1 MVKENERNFSQ
12 DEIPNFVRNITLQK
26 EIAPQDL
33 YSEVEYQLRVD
44 TDIDKIMDENQ
55 EINMDY
61 FEHHESNMDY
71 FENQLLPL
79 WHFFEMHQKK
89 IKKRGYI
96 SSDKLYSKTEYKSN
110 MKVLSD
116 IINDKD
122 MNHVLTIKEQKMF
135 KKPWERLV
143 DFLNFKHTN
152 YILYPIITDPH
163 FNEKLYKKKEFQ
175 INKQGKINVDKFK
188 DIQEE
193 LCPNKNKNFNLQSHQ
208 KLIKSYLS
216 HNTYYNGLLI
226 FHGTGTGKTC
236 SSITIAESYKTL
248 VAENSKK
255 VLVILSKSVK
265 SNFIHEI
272 HDVARGYNQCTGS
285 DYLNYDFFSSMDKK
299 KKNVL
304 SLIDKY
310 YDLMTYGKFRN
321 EIVKELETYNIDNYQ
336 FNQTIPQKLIKWID
350 LIFSNRVI
358 IVDEVHNLKKYKSDK
373 DEEITLEKND
383 DDEDDN
389 EDVNKKI
396 KDFKPY
402 DALELILKYSRNV
415 KLVMLSATP
424 MYHKPREIISL
435 FNLLLINDDY
445 DRIDVSDIFENDNIK
460 DEEARNTLR
469 IISQGYVS
477 YVRTENPYTFAKR
490 NYPDS
495 EPIHSFVNKK
505 IERLKQIYKIRKTVR
520 NDNYSDMIKVIPCE
534 MSEKHDKFYKKRILA
549 GDMLTKLIQYGN
561 YGVTDVDKIS
571 QNKLTLSE
579 LENKKTSIS
588 CKLGKLINNILFDV
602 SNGTYF
608 IFSYY
613 IKHGTQVLAQALL
626 ANGISL
632 VVVNSNGKIIMADSK
647 TIKGLLGHSFN
658 QPTKDQQ
665 ICYKDGKKRSEYK
678 DNIHEFKPMT
688 FVCIIG
694 KIEETV
700 RDNIITAFNSESNKY
715 GADIKIMLGS
725 SVFKEGISLLN
736 VRQIHILEPWHNRSR
751 IEQVIGRGIRHC
763 SHRKLLPSERNV
775 NIYQYIST
783 YNTSVPNDAY
793 DGNISRKDIKSYIKP
808 FFSNTI
814 SNVNLISSNIAKF
827 HILHYDVIMYMRSQI
842 LNNLIIDVQSVLK
855 ETAIDC
861 LFNREIN
868 VKTLKPEDRYQCMKN
883 VDFDENNEDDIG
895 TIKYFTEKDME
906 LDDEDIDYSTFDD
919 IFYEPYI
926 IYVKNLIKTKFE
938 SSEGIYILDFE
949 DIKNDANLIDNPIY
963 SEKNYYIIRAA
974 LYSLV
979 PSKNKK
985 KINIL
990 KKKIGRGFIYG
1001 YIFGRNTPSGGIFIF
1016 QPFEDQSNVH
1026 NILKEQV
1033 RSDFERSPMYE
1044 KIGFEQAVAV
1054 PTSLSEIDEDRY
1066 VKIIHGKKLSSDMDI
1081 VDTSRIKKHKTK
1093 KVTELIKE
1101 LDISISN
1108 EEEKMKN
1115 APLIGLILNIQSI
1128 ANHNKSSHLWGQPK
1142 YHIWL
1147 REKKMICKE
1156 GKRESFG
1163 QFSLSYNLSQ
1173 LKCIIQTYILTEE
1186 FKSLIDSSRII
1197 DMIRETKDKK
1207 AIKFAND
1214 IAKYNDIYEWWN
1226 LRITKPKEFKLVLK
1240 KQDVANLLY
1249 IILNHFEEINISNKI
1264 WLRVLST

>member
-1 MVKENERNFSQ
+1 MVKENKKNLSQ
-12 DEIPNFVRNITLQK
+12 QVSPNFVPNITFQK
-26 EIAPQDL
+26 EITPQDL
-33 YSEVEYQLRVD
+33 YSEIEGQDREY
-44 TDIDKIMDENQ
+44 ISENKTQ
-55 EINMDY
+55 MDY
-61 FEHHESNMDY
+61 FTDILSPIWEILSLHYQH
-71 FENQLLPL
+71 
-79 WHFFEMHQKK
+79 KK
-89 IKKRGYI
+89 NNKNI
-96 SSDKLYSKTEYKSN
+96 SSDKLYSKKEYKSN
-110 MKVLSD
+110 LKVISN
-116 IINDKD
+116 IINDPD
-122 MNHVLTIKEQKMF
+122 TNHLLTLKEQKMF

-175 INKQGKINVDKFK
+175 INIQAEINADKFE

-208 KLIKSYLS
+208 KLIKGYLS

-248 VAENSKK
+248 VAKNSKK

-310 YDLMTYGKFRN
+310 YDLMTFGKFRN
-321 EIVKELETYNIDNYQ
+321 EIIKELETYGINKYQ
-336 FNQTIPQKLIKWID
+336 FNQSIPAKLIKWID

-358 IVDEVHNLKKYKSDK
+358 IVDEVHNLKKYKTYSE
-373 DEEITLEKND
+373 EEITLEKYDD
-383 DDEDDN
+383 DDELTSEN
-389 EDVNKKI
+389 SVKKI

-495 EPIHSFVNKK
+495 ESIHSFVNKK
-505 IERLKQIYKIRKTVR
+505 IEKLKQIYKIRRTIR
-520 NDNYSDMIKVIPCE
+520 NDNYSDTIKVIPCE

-571 QNKLTLSE
+571 ENKLKLPE
-579 LENKKTSIS
+579 LENTKTSIS
-588 CKLGKLINNILFDV
+588 CKLGKLINNILFNV

-632 VVVNSNGKIIMADSK
+632 VVVNSNGKIVLADSK

-700 RDNIITAFNSESNKY
+700 RDNIISAFNSESNKY
-715 GADIKIMLGS
+715 GSDIKIMLGS

-763 SHRKLLPSERNV
+763 SHRQLLPSERNV

-808 FFSNTI
+808 FLSNTI
-814 SNVNLISSNIAKF
+814 SNVNLISSNIAKLN
-827 HILHYDVIMYMRSQI
+827 ILHYDVIMYMRSQI

-883 VDFDENNEDDIG
+883 IDFDENNEDDIG

-906 LDDEDIDYSTFDD
+906 LNDEDIDYSTFDD
-919 IFYEPYI
+919 IFYQPYI
-926 IYVKNLIKTKFE
+926 IYVINLIKTKFE
-938 SSEGIYILDFE
+938 SSEGIYILNFE
-949 DIKNDANLIDNPIY
+949 DIKNDSNLIDNPIY

-974 LYSLV
+974 LYSLI

-1001 YIFGRNTPSGGIFIF
+1001 YIFGRNTPSGGIFVF

-1026 NILKEQV
+1026 NIFKEQV

-1066 VKIIHGKKLSSDMDI
+1066 MKIIHGKKLSSEADI
-1081 VDTSRIKKHKTK
+1081 VDISKIKKHKTK

-1108 EEEKMKN
+1108 EEEKLKN

-1128 ANHNKSSHLWGQPK
+1128 ANHKKSSHLWGQPK

-1197 DMIRETKDKK
+1197 DMIRKTNDKK

-1214 IAKYNDIYEWWN
+1214 IAKYKDIYEWWN

-1249 IILNHFEEINISNKI
+1249 IILNYFEEINISNKI
-1264 WLRVLST
+1264 WLRVLSI